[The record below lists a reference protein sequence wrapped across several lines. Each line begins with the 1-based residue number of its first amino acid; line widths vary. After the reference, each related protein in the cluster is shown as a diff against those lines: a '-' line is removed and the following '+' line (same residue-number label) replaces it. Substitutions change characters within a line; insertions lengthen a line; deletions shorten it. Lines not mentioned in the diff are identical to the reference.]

1 MTAAALGVLFV
12 FPGRCEAGQDAP
24 LLLKV
29 ATTKLPESYA
39 CQGIEQFKEEVET
52 GSAGAIEVQI
62 YPGEQLGSR
71 NDILEGMAIGTIEVA
86 YLPAE
91 PSDNIDKN
99 VLQIGSAVTIRNDLW
114 TGKKVN
120 TPEELA
126 GLRVW
131 YPDIGVW
138 VQALQ
143 EAGISAG
150 QLSLTQAYDG
160 LQAGLLDGVL
170 LDEETAYRYKL
181 YECCKFCCELEN
193 YTSEDTFFISKE
205 VYEQLSEE
213 NRRIVEQ
220 AALRCTDWIEE
231 QMQEGEEKLHK
242 ELENSGVKFDGK
254 SSDTGASLDER
265 IQDQRSE

>member
-1 MTAAALGVLFV
+1 MTAAAIGLLFV
-12 FPGRCEAGQDAP
+12 FPGRCGAGQDAP

-52 GSAGAIEVQI
+52 ASSGSIEVQI

-71 NDILEGMAIGTIEVA
+71 SDILEGMAIGTIEMA
-86 YLPAE
+86 YLSAE
-91 PSDNIDKN
+91 PSGNIDKN
-99 VLQIGSAVTIRNDLW
+99 VLKTGTAVTIRHDLW
-114 TGKKVN
+114 TSQEVN
-120 TPEELA
+120 TLEDLS
-126 GLRVW
+126 GLRIW
-131 YPDIGVW
+131 YPDIALW
-138 VQALQ
+138 IQAFQ
-143 EAGISAG
+143 DADISAST
-150 QLSLTQAYDG
+150 LSLTQVYDG

-193 YTSEDTFFISKE
+193 YTGEDTFFISKE
-205 VYEQLSEE
+205 VHEQLSEE

-220 AALRCTDWIEE
+220 AARRCTDWIQE
-231 QMQEGEEKLHK
+231 QMQEGEEELHK

-254 SSDTGASLDER
+254 SSEAGDSLDER
-265 IQDQRSE
+265 I